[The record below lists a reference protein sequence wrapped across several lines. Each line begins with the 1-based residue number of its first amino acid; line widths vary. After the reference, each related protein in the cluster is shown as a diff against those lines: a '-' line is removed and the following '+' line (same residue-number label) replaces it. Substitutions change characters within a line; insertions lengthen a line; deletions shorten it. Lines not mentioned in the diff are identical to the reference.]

1 VIWKCYSEIMQS
13 IEALRL
19 KKAFELTEMLIR
31 LNIAADATAH
41 PDRSSTEL
49 NRRFQRRMR
58 IMKDR
63 R

>member
-1 VIWKCYSEIMQS
+1 MQS